1 MASTLKVNNLDTA
14 SGSTITLPTGKQIV
28 GTDAASIYAPGM
40 VVQFVESSTTS
51 NRAEISSNSYVAT
64 NCFIDITPKFANSKI
79 QVRLASTINTDTN
92 STNTAVYTYYRRIGG
107 GSFSNIRNTTNH
119 YGIGQAYS
127 AQSRTHTPLIAEIVD
142 APNTTSIVRYQLY
155 LRTNQSIKVELPCT
169 TEEHLVMTAM
179 EIKQ

>member
-1 MASTLKVNNLDTA
+1 MSTLFVNNLNTA
-14 SGSTITLPTGKQIV
+14 SGSTNTLPTGKQIV

-51 NRAEISSNSYVAT
+51 NRAEISSSSYVAT

-119 YGIGQAYS
+119 YGIGQSYS
-127 AQSRTHTPLIAEIVD
+127 AQSRTHCPLIAEIVD
-142 APNTTSIVRYQLY
+142 APSTTDIVRYQLY
-155 LRTNQSIKVELPCT
+155 LRTNQSIKVELPAT
-169 TEEHLVMTAM
+169 TEEHLVMTAL